1 MRRKE
6 KGMLTETYLSGDP
19 TFHLPLA
26 ARPHSVHQGTERD
39 RIEEADLGS
48 VWLDMKT
55 LSEYLHVSRSTLYK
69 MVHEGTLPVV
79 RVGRQLRIR
88 RDMVDEMLSA
98 GEFDL

>member
-1 MRRKE
+1 
-6 KGMLTETYLSGDP
+6 MLTETYLSGDP
-19 TFHLPLA
+19 TFNLPLA
-26 ARPHSVHQGTERD
+26 ARSHSVHLGTECG

-48 VWLDMKT
+48 VWLDMKA

-69 MVHEGTLPVV
+69 MVREGTLPVV

-88 RDMVDEMLSA
+88 RDMVDEMLDA

>member
-1 MRRKE
+1 MH
-6 KGMLTETYLSGDP
+6 TETYLSGDP

-26 ARPHSVHQGTERD
+26 AMPHSVRHGTERD
-39 RIEEADLGS
+39 QIEEADLGS

-69 MVHEGTLPVV
+69 MVREGTLPVV
-79 RVGRQLRIR
+79 RVGRQLRIK

-98 GEFDL
+98 GELDL

>member
-6 KGMLTETYLSGDP
+6 EGMHTETYLSGDP

-26 ARPHSVHQGTERD
+26 AKPHSVRHGTERD

-55 LSEYLHVSRSTLYK
+55 LSEYLHVSRSTLSK
-69 MVHEGTLPVV
+69 MVREGTLPVV
-79 RVGRQLRIR
+79 RVGRQLRIK

-98 GEFDL
+98 GELDL